1 MSGCLT
7 SRARRPGNT
16 RRQFAVRPG
25 PSEREYV
32 EPIRFNNF
40 QVRLAGSPED
50 IDAAQALRYR
60 VFYEEMAAT
69 PTAEMR
75 EKRRDFDSFDPICDH
90 LLVIDHDKAN
100 GAIGVVGTYRLLR
113 RSVAL
118 LHGGFYSAQEYD
130 LSALLRYPGEI
141 VELGRSCVDS
151 GYRGGTV
158 MQMLWRGLAQY
169 VREHDL
175 HVMFGC
181 ASFPGTKPDEMGAE
195 LSYLHYFHMA
205 PQWLRPRALDHH
217 YVSMGILPP
226 SGFDAKAALANL
238 PPLIKGYLRVGGFF
252 GDGAV
257 IDRQFNT
264 TDVCVIVKTDQLTE
278 KYDRH
283 YRRSSAQGE
292 SL

>member
-1 MSGCLT
+1 
-7 SRARRPGNT
+7 
-16 RRQFAVRPG
+16 
-25 PSEREYV
+25 V

-40 QVRLAGSPED
+40 EVRLAGSPEEL
-50 IDAAQALRYR
+50 DAAQALRYR

-69 PTAEMR
+69 PIAEMR

-90 LLVIDHDKAN
+90 LLVIDLDKAHD
-100 GAIGVVGTYRLLR
+100 AIGVVGTYRLLR

-118 LHGGFYSAQEYD
+118 VHDGFYSAQEYD

-151 GYRGGTV
+151 EYRGGSV
-158 MQMLWRGLAQY
+158 MQMLWRGLAAY

-181 ASFPGTKPDEMGAE
+181 ASFPGTKPNEMGAQ

-217 YVSMGILPP
+217 YVSMGILPR
-226 SGFDAKAALANL
+226 SGVDAQAALAKL

-257 IDRQFNT
+257 VDHQFNT

-283 YRRSSAQGE
+283 YRRLAGQGE